1 MKAQSGNGER
11 RQTGSRGR
19 VRASESRIDPSK
31 THRGDPTFP
40 GRGANV
46 RDAADG
52 HRARHDGVRLRADA
66 ASVFAIRPRWRPRRA
81 GSGRPRG
88 DRGRRGSENSRIP
101 PRAAR
106 ERSFIYEGMY
116 EYMLMLRVSTTVAQG
131 PGAGM
136 CSVMHRRETTEMA
149 ARVDAQLRR
158 TQREWDAHLTRVLSC
173 RWSSPPTARSS
184 TSPCPQRGTPLQLS
198 RLISSLPPQR
208 LCCAAAALARRFT
221 LRRSLHV
228 YLKYMKPSSSFCTE
242 TVVLRQ
248 IQRSRM

>member
-1 MKAQSGNGER
+1 MGFGFGL
-11 RQTGSRGR
+11 T
-19 VRASESRIDPSK
+19 
-31 THRGDPTFP
+31 
-40 GRGANV
+40 
-46 RDAADG
+46 
-52 HRARHDGVRLRADA
+52 RLRYSQFGRDGA
-66 ASVFAIRPRWRPRRA
+66 WRPRRA
-81 GSGRPRG
+81 GERPPARVTAG
-88 DRGRRGSENSRIP
+88 VADPNSRIP

-106 ERSFIYEGMY
+106 ERSFIYDGMY